1 MNLARQQLGF
11 LLFLLISTVSL
22 LLVDRAKGCHPAYPI
37 GISPYVGGPV
47 GVVNPNDWATVKP
60 QVKRVKR
67 SGGGDEPPL
76 WHKFVVRNGSDWC
89 FLLVWGTAP
98 SKGDGRRLKDKE
110 FICDAF
116 PFAAKSFL
124 MVVAPPAAHNFGGTK
139 FGMFVAV
146 ISRNS
151 SWGHRQIW
159 LVLSTLLPFV
169 GGQRMDEAEGE
180 GLKAQLLTNLNKY
193 SGHGSRA
200 AEGPMES
207 LGASHGAPGSPMS
220 PLPAELPADPISSLL
235 ALFRPPPSFAVLPL
249 APLIPQTP
257 ATFAPPFTANFQ
269 QILPKNRPPP
279 PALSERR
286 FFQQKSS
293 TSPAAFSPRSFPI
306 GELKTEKGKWNRTAA
321 EVIGEWRRRMYK
333 VLKSARKQRS
343 REKKANNRE
352 SENISAVEEQQHHRH
367 EHHQQRHQQP
377 LMLFGPPPSVID
389 MRRANKLAKLF
400 GVENAH
406 NGTTRR
412 GVGTVPL
419 RKNLRSSELRTMD
432 GGRRTAT
439 LPPPPRGDEGDAD
452 LYTDLLDVEEEQKHP
467 QDADGGNERFEI
479 VYVPALKTKRKLL
492 KAKTTTSDGQTEES
506 AEQTKRQKA
515 FGPFNGQTPRTSL
528 FPSSTPDTV
537 VQAAPNVPQLPQP
550 NAVADPPLPPP
561 APPTV
566 PMLPLAVPSGLLPLQ
581 FPTLLP
587 PIAPSLTVVPPPPV
601 QLSGRIAKPSPY
613 LTTLSSLPQSP
624 EGDYLKELENVSEDY
639 VDEQERRLPCLRDR
653 SDAAFPSG
661 GGRPF
666 LYGSNP
672 PGCQKTEKAAIG
684 REFAVK
690 TPSTGLFFE
699 APEDSSGGAP
709 IRHILWDENKEMCNS
724 ARLRALIQKSVV
736 PSNVE
741 KSKRRLQQSAEQQF
755 GTFYNVIC
763 GTGFFS
769 YIAHTDE
776 FCLMAVQDM
785 NCYVFSPVCSTQL
798 AIASGIS
805 SQKEKKKVFAGHRHL
820 YYSGRRLRAFLNR
833 N

>member
-1 MNLARQQLGF
+1 
-11 LLFLLISTVSL
+11 
-22 LLVDRAKGCHPAYPI
+22 
-37 GISPYVGGPV
+37 
-47 GVVNPNDWATVKP
+47 
-60 QVKRVKR
+60 
-67 SGGGDEPPL
+67 
-76 WHKFVVRNGSDWC
+76 
-89 FLLVWGTAP
+89 
-98 SKGDGRRLKDKE
+98 
-110 FICDAF
+110 
-116 PFAAKSFL
+116 
-124 MVVAPPAAHNFGGTK
+124 
-139 FGMFVAV
+139 MFVSV

-151 SWGHRQIW
+151 SWSHRQIW

-169 GGQRMDEAEGE
+169 GSQRMDEAEGE
-180 GLKAQLLTNLNKY
+180 GLKAQLLTNLNRY

-207 LGASHGAPGSPMS
+207 LGASHGAPGSPMP

-235 ALFRPPPSFAVLPL
+235 ALFRPPPSFAVPPLP
-249 APLIPQTP
+249 PLIPPTP

-269 QILPKNRPPP
+269 QILSKNRPP

-286 FFQQKSS
+286 FLQQKSS
-293 TSPAAFSPRSFPI
+293 TAPAAFSPRSFPI

-343 REKKANNRE
+343 REKKANSRE
-352 SENISAVEEQQHHRH
+352 RENISAVEEQQHHRH
-367 EHHQQRHQQP
+367 EHRQHHQHQHQQQP
-377 LMLFGPPPSVID
+377 LVLFGPPPAVID
-389 MRRANKLAKLF
+389 VRRANKLAKLF

-412 GVGTVPL
+412 GLGTPVPL

-439 LPPPPRGDEGDAD
+439 LPPPPPKGDEGDAD
-452 LYTDLLDVEEEQKHP
+452 LYTDLLDGEEEQKHL
-467 QDADGGNERFEI
+467 QDVDGGDERFEI

-528 FPSSTPDTV
+528 FPSSTPDTAA
-537 VQAAPNVPQLPQP
+537 QAAPNVPQLPQP
-550 NAVADPPLPPP
+550 NAVADPPPPP
-561 APPTV
+561 PPPTV

-587 PIAPSLTVVPPPPV
+587 PIVPSLTVVPPPPV
-601 QLSGRIAKPSPY
+601 QLSGRIAKPSPS

-666 LYGSNP
+666 LHGSNP
-672 PGCQKTEKAAIG
+672 PGCQKPEKAVIG

-724 ARLRALIQKSVV
+724 ARLRTLIQKSVV

-763 GTGFFS
+763 WHRLFQLHC
-769 YIAHTDE
+769 AH
-776 FCLMAVQDM
+776 
-785 NCYVFSPVCSTQL
+785 
-798 AIASGIS
+798 
-805 SQKEKKKVFAGHRHL
+805 R
-820 YYSGRRLRAFLNR
+820 
-833 N
+833 